1 MAGAT
6 EPHFDGVHCVS
17 RGQHEGPRGVEPGVR
32 PVHAERGSRAGA
44 RSRAGEGARVSPRP
58 WPRLPFKPR
67 RLSTQTRDGQRKW
80 SSRRPARRLGPTA
93 SIASTPRGWEQ
104 IVTPRAFARELGKR
118 SPGPG
123 GLTPEAGQQCAR
135 ERGKCTRTHAPCLLR
150 YFGAMRFVSMTSLCD
165 VLGSRRTKYGGF
177 EVRVDPGVAFLGC
190 TLCPYM
196 GRSPLY

>member
-1 MAGAT
+1 MMGSAVCHEVSTKDRDAWSPGCAPSTQSAG
-6 EPHFDGVHCVS
+6 PGPG
-17 RGQHEGPRGVEPGVR
+17 RGRARGRALESLL
-32 PVHAERGSRAGA
+32 ARGLASPSSLGA
-44 RSRAGEGARVSPRP
+44 
-58 WPRLPFKPR
+58 FPR
-67 RLSTQTRDGQRKW
+67 RRGTGRESGAVAGL
-80 SSRRPARRLGPTA
+80 TA

-104 IVTPRAFARELGKR
+104 IVTPRAFARQLGKR

-135 ERGKCTRTHAPCLLR
+135 EREKCTHTHAPCLLQ